1 MIPSLNQSGVL
12 PPFLPNAGP
21 TESAAMAPYQA
32 TLVEIVQRF
41 ASSPER
47 VSILNGLLRY
57 REKLRSYGIID
68 GFQWI
73 DGSYLE
79 DCEKH
84 RSRPPSD
91 IDLVTFAERPVHCSD
106 LSSWKDFVAQN
117 RSSLF
122 DRDAIKQ
129 TYSCDAF
136 YEDLGLPSRQL
147 VSRSRYWF
155 GLFSHQRMTYL
166 WKGLLMVPLQADD
179 AQAISM
185 IGGLNHAP

>member
-117 RSSLF
+117 RSSLLIEMQSSRRIPAMHSMRILVCPA
-122 DRDAIKQ
+122 DSSYLALAIG
-129 TYSCDAF
+129 
-136 YEDLGLPSRQL
+136 LGC
-147 VSRSRYWF
+147 
-155 GLFSHQRMTYL
+155 SHTRE
-166 WKGLLMVPLQADD
+166 
-179 AQAISM
+179 
-185 IGGLNHAP
+185 